1 MSEKKFLIRLFLV
14 AIVFCGGWNKF
25 QAQSGVITGQTKAI
39 TTAVPFLLIAPDSRF
54 GALGD
59 AGVAGADDAN
69 ATHWNLSG
77 LAFTKHKSGVGI
89 SYTPWLRQLVP
100 DINLGYLSGYYNIGE
115 KAGVVAGSLRFFSLG
130 EIIFTDDQAT
140 ETGRFNASEF
150 ALDVGYTRKVTD
162 NFSAGVALRFIYSNL
177 AASRGTTF
185 GETKPGISAAGD
197 INVKYTKDFSMK
209 GGAREIPLT
218 FAWGLNL
225 TNMGAKISYVN
236 ASNNKDFIPTNLK
249 LGIMLKGALDD
260 FNTISLLIDGN
271 KLQVPS
277 EGGQS
282 KKTLIDGML
291 SSWGDAPGG
300 FKEEMQEW
308 NLSTGLEYWYNN
320 LLAVRAGWFFEHPEK
335 GARNYITLG
344 AGVRYQV
351 FGLDF
356 AYLASLKQNHPLQN
370 TMRFSLSLNFDSAKN
385 R

>member
-1 MSEKKFLIRLFLV
+1 MSEKKFFIRLSLV
-14 AIVFCGGWNKF
+14 VLVFFGGF
-25 QAQSGVITGQTKAI
+25 SRSQAQSNVISGQTRAI
-39 TTAVPFLLIAPDSRF
+39 TTAVPFLLISPDSRF

-59 AGVAGADDAN
+59 AGVALCDDAN

-77 LAFTKHKSGVGI
+77 LAFSKHKSGVGI

-100 DINLGYLSGYYNIGE
+100 DINLGYLSGFYNLGE
-115 KAGVVAGSLRFFSLG
+115 KAGVIAGSLRFFSLG
-130 EIIFTDDQAT
+130 EIIFTDEQAT

-150 ALDVGYTRKVTD
+150 AIDMGYTRKVTD

-185 GETKPGISAAGD
+185 GETKPGVSAAGD
-197 INVKYTKDFSMK
+197 INMKYQKDFSAK
-209 GGAREIPLT
+209 GGGKEIPLT

-236 ASNNKDFIPTNLK
+236 ASNNRDFLPTNLK
-249 LGIMLKGALDD
+249 VGILLKGALDD
-260 FNTISLLIDGN
+260 YNSLSLIVDGN
-271 KLQVPS
+271 KLQVPT

-282 KKTLIDGML
+282 KKTLIDGMI
-291 SSWGDAPGG
+291 SSWADAPDG
-300 FKEEMQEW
+300 FKEELQEW

-320 LLAVRAGWFFEHPEK
+320 LLAVRAGWFYENQYK

-344 AGVRYQV
+344 AGIRYQV